1 MAPLI
6 TATMADSFPT
16 GFDVDLDNKADP
28 GDKIRYTA
36 TINNAG
42 PDTATGPLHFSG
54 ATDPNTTFV
63 PGSIVISPLAI
74 NETYASVGN
83 MTLTSANL
91 GASCGAN
98 SLRSV
103 TCNDTFS
110 GGTLTGFG
118 NSLGTANGTAVNGT
132 NTVTTTNGG
141 TVLLNTDGTF
151 VYNPGAGFEG
161 ADSFFYTLTNSTVTP
176 NLTDTAQVTIN
187 VGGANGMV
195 WFINNTVAGTNV
207 GTQAN
212 PFTTLATFN
221 GLNNGTGNN
230 PNDNDTI
237 FLFESGTNYSAP
249 VTLRLNQKFIGQD
262 ATASI
267 PTLGGPALPSNG
279 GSTNGNTYP
288 AINPTGTTVTIDSP
302 SSGITLNSGNTLSGF
317 TVASTGTAAGNYD
330 IANTTTTTVGTL
342 FISQV
347 ILSGSGGLFRADA
360 GGALNVTFNS
370 ATTTSA
376 GSSAFH
382 LTNVTGSFTSSA
394 GAISGVAGADVLIS
408 GGSAAISIANTIA
421 NTAGRSVDIQSRS
434 GNPIGLVSFT
444 GAISDTGAGIFL
456 DNNDL
461 GGGIGTISFTGGVT
475 LSTTTNPAFT
485 ATNGG
490 VVNVTGASNDI
501 TTTSGVGVNIN
512 GDTIGASGVTFRN
525 ITVSGGAT
533 NGIVLSSTSGNFTA
547 SNPTLLGTNLG
558 SGPTGTA
565 INIANYATGTISFN
579 TVNIQ
584 ERGNTGISIDN
595 FDGTSATFAAITI
608 PNQNDAGGYGI
619 RVINSTAPVTIA
631 SATISDA
638 HTLTVQTD
646 GDTNNIPD
654 SDGDGDSIFL
664 KTNTGTFTLNGGTL
678 LNSGNDGIDGRA
690 VQNIILNDVTINN
703 PGQENGGQGV
713 GGHGI
718 SLIDVS
724 GTSNWDDVLIT
735 QFGRSQTDGARAIN
749 TNVNGTLNITDCRFE
764 NTFAAGA
771 SAGNDGLFVESRGS
785 SAMTLLVD
793 EVDGTSKFKGLFGEG
808 IQFSTGA
815 VSSGIN
821 NVTVTDTEFVDAHIG
836 STQTGSGHN
845 GLRTHGVGAGDIVVN
860 IQNNTFT
867 NVAVPLFAQ
876 GVISLFTNNNAE
888 VKGEVKNNTITNA
901 TQAGIQVFCD
911 NVAGETITEIDVN
924 IEANTINNTSGS
936 GVLVNIGAAGSISE
950 ANIRVNSNLIGQASA
965 VGDGEV
971 LFGFGGLA
979 FSAQEGI
986 RIVTFGATKTVNIIV
1001 NGNLVRSDA
1010 PGADPPF
1017 PGSQET
1023 MQIVSQDNATLNATV
1038 TNNTLNQLN
1047 DLTNGAGLYAQ
1058 TFPGSGFPTMCL
1070 DFRANTSNVTTIDFY
1085 LQEFGA
1091 SSFLLESAANI
1102 LANNPGTTF
1111 NFDPNQAAFANS
1123 GGCTEP
1129 PAAVAKSTP
1138 PTNAPKDYLATLTR
1152 SLETASEPRSWAAVS
1167 TYPIQFM
1174 FAETAAPVVAQQV
1187 QHAHTQIAAHTS
1199 DTQSAAQTLSHH
1211 ATSKVTGRRDESAAA
1226 RSHADEVRMVPASLI
1241 SDDRKATNSTGSV
1254 KSARAATTVMTP
1266 MMAAVE
1272 VDLPDLPAGESIK
1285 VVFDVTVDSR
1295 RTSYSAQG
1303 TVTATNH
1310 APVLTD
1316 DDPGTAAPNEPTITP
1331 GDCQNT
1337 ITVTSNLD
1345 SGANTLR
1352 EALATVCE
1360 GGTINFNVVSP
1371 ISLTTATLT
1380 IDRDVTITGPGANLL
1395 TVQRTSGSF
1404 RIFTITSGN
1413 TVAISGL
1420 TIANGIASGAFP
1432 AHAGG
1437 GIYNDHSILTLTNV
1451 TVSGNTANSG
1461 GGVYNDGQVSGS
1473 ASLTIINSTI
1483 SGNTATAD
1491 GGAVWNN
1498 GTTSGSATLNVTN
1511 STISGNNANF
1521 SGGGICNVGTGGT
1534 ASVTI
1539 TNATITNNRSDNDN
1553 NGVGGGGGILA
1564 STGPVTLRNSI
1575 VQGNFNEDGPT
1586 DAADDIS
1593 GAMNGGGNST
1603 HNRIG
1608 TCASC
1613 ALSDG
1618 TDNNELNVTAA
1629 EINLGLL
1636 ASNGGPTQTHA
1647 LLAGSIALDTGN
1659 DAYVTA
1665 PPFLVLPATDQRGAG
1680 FLRIR
1685 DAADPNTTQTVDI
1698 GAFEADPSVEDI
1710 TDKATNEDVALPA
1723 FIFNIGDSATGAFTT
1738 ITGTSSDQT
1747 LVPDANILVGANTAS
1762 SRTLT
1767 ITPAPNQFGAATI
1780 TVTVTRG
1787 AQSMSDT
1794 FVLTVNAVNDPPSFS
1809 LPGNPPAVLEDAG
1822 ATTVNGYATSISQ
1835 GPNETGQT
1843 LTFNVTANGSTGT
1856 LAFTAPPAID
1866 GTTGNLAYT
1875 PTDNTN
1881 GTATFNVTLSDNG
1894 SNTPPNSNTSGT
1906 QSFTI
1911 TVDAVNDAPVLLAG
1925 ATPVLNSVNEDAP
1938 APVGAVGTLISS
1950 LVDLNPPAGGL
1961 DNVTDADSVPV
1972 TGIAV
1977 TGVVTTDGTWF
1988 YTIDGGTNWFG
1999 MGGVTDDAAR
2009 FLAADANTRIYFQPT
2024 TPAFNGLITN
2034 ALTFRAW
2041 DTTSGSNG
2049 GTGDPSPGGLT
2060 TAFSTASDTANI
2072 TVNDLNP
2079 TPVINDL
2086 AGDTSTFTEDGPA
2099 VVIDDSSVPELATS
2113 VTDDQTDLNGGN
2125 LTVSTTVNEVAAED
2139 VLGISTAGTVTL
2151 STGTNIGSI
2160 VSVGGLAI
2168 GTVTASGTGGND
2180 LVVTFNT
2187 TDATP
2192 ARISTLM
2199 QALTYFNSNTGNPST
2214 LQRTIAISVNDSTTS
2229 GSVNVFV
2236 NITSQN
2242 DTPALDLDANNSSG
2256 AAGAN
2261 YTTGYAALA
2270 PAVPVTDTDVTVTD
2284 VDDTNM
2290 ESATVTLTNAQANDS
2305 LTVNGALP
2313 GGITLNGAST
2323 TSNIILDG
2331 SASKASYQT
2340 ALRQIEFSNSN
2351 ASPSVTPR
2359 NITSVVNDGDINSN
2373 TATTTITI
2381 CVNNPVVTSIANSGA
2396 GTLRQAILDA
2406 CPGSTI
2412 TFNTAGVFATPQTIT
2427 LASELVIDKNLT
2439 IDGPDAAGNHVTVGG
2454 GGVVRV
2460 FKVQPGLT
2468 STIRDLTVSGGL
2480 ATANFGGGILN
2491 DHGTLTLVNMTV
2503 SGNNA
2508 LTGAGV
2514 YSDGSTSGAASLTIS
2529 NSTIS
2534 GNASTSDGG
2543 GIYVTG
2549 TGGAS
2554 TLTMIN
2560 STVSGNTA
2568 DNHVGGVYVI
2578 SSTATLTNVTI
2589 TNNRADND
2597 TSGIGTAAG
2606 LGEATGTVNLRNTIV
2621 AGNFRGG
2628 SPSTTRDDVNGIVAG
2643 SFNLI
2648 GDGTG
2653 MTGITNG
2660 ASGNQVGLAGTP
2672 IDPLLDSLQDNGG
2685 PTFTHALLY
2694 NSPAVDKGDDCV
2706 FTNTCAPTLGG
2717 ALTTDQRGSP
2727 RQVDGDLVA
2736 GAVVDIGAY
2745 ERQDPES
2752 RTVAVGAPVNI
2763 DLNDV
2768 QLTFPSVT
2776 GGGTATIEV
2785 LDPDAQGAPPGGISI
2800 GTFPQ
2805 PPGCASNPSQSDCLP
2820 AFNVSTT
2827 GTYTG
2832 PVGVCFYLPAI
2843 TNQTFFSE
2851 LKVLHNELGVLVDR
2865 TTGQNFASKLL
2876 CGSVPTL
2883 SPFVIGFALTPTAS
2897 NGSVSGQIL
2906 DSNGNPVEG
2915 AAVRMTGTQNR
2926 LTVTDAAGNYHFD
2939 DVETNG
2945 FYTVVPSRSNFT
2957 FSPTQRSFSQ
2967 QGQNTNAAFNATLA
2981 NAGLNPLDTTVYFV
2995 RQQYVDFLG
3004 REPDEAGLNFW
3015 VNNIES
3021 CGANAQCR
3029 EAKRID
3035 TSAAFFLSI
3044 EFQETGYLVYRMYQ
3058 SAYGDMAGSP
3068 VPLSRNEF
3076 KPDTAAISSGVVV
3089 LKSGWQT
3096 ELENNKQAF
3105 AAAFVQRARF
3115 ASAYQTS
3122 LTPSEFVDKLFTTAG
3137 VTPSASDRSAAIS
3150 EFGAA
3155 VTSADVAARGRAL
3168 RRVAENGQLAQQ
3180 EFNQAF
3186 VLMEYFGYLQRDAN
3200 AGPDTDFTGY
3210 NFWLSK
3216 LNTFNGN
3223 FHNAEMVKAFLTSI
3237 EYRGRF
3243 PR

>member
-54 ATDPNTTFV
+54 ATDANTTFV
-63 PGSIVISPLAI
+63 PGSVVISPLAI
-74 NETYASVGN
+74 NETYASIGN

-103 TCNDTFS
+103 LCNDTPS

-118 NSLGTANGTAVNGT
+118 NSLGTANGTVVNGT

-176 NLTDTAQVTIN
+176 NLSDTGQVTIN
-187 VGGANGMV
+187 LGGANGMV
-195 WFINNTVAGTNV
+195 WFINNNAASTNV

-230 PNDNDTI
+230 PNNGDTI

-288 AINPTGTTVTIDSP
+288 AINPTGTAVTIDSP

-317 TVASTGTAAGNYD
+317 TVANTGTAAGNYD

-347 ILSGSGGLFRADA
+347 TLSGTGGLFRADA
-360 GGALNVTFNS
+360 GGALNVTFTS

-408 GGSAAISIANTIA
+408 GGSAAISIANTIT

-444 GAISDTGAGIFL
+444 AAINDTGAGIFL

-461 GGGIGTISFTGGVT
+461 GGGTGTISFTGGVT

-490 VVNVTGASNDI
+490 IVNVTGAANDI

-525 ITVSGGAT
+525 ITVSAGAA

-547 SNPTLLGTNLG
+547 SAPTLLGTNLG
-558 SGPTGTA
+558 SGPTGTG

-749 TNVNGTLNITDCRFE
+749 TNINGTLNITDCRFE

-793 EVDGTSKFKGLFGEG
+793 EVDGTSKFKGLFGEA
-808 IQFSTGA
+808 IQFSTGNP
-815 VSSGIN
+815 STGLN
-821 NVTVTDTEFVDAHIG
+821 NVTVTDTEFVDAYIG

-845 GLRTHGVGAGDIVVN
+845 GLRTHGVGAGDIVVD

-867 NVAVPLFAQ
+867 NVAVPLFQQ
-876 GVISLFTNNNAE
+876 GVISLFTNFNAS
-888 VKGEVKNNTITNA
+888 VKGTVKNNVITNA
-901 TQAGIQVFCD
+901 TQAGIQLFCD

-924 IEANTINNTSGS
+924 IESNTINNTSGQ
-936 GVLVNIGAAGSISE
+936 GILVNLGSGGSVAE
-950 ANIRVNSNLIGQASA
+950 ANVRINSNNIGQAVGGS

-971 LFGFGGLA
+971 LFGFGGAA
-979 FSAQEGI
+979 FSSQEGV
-986 RIVTFGATKTVNIIV
+986 RIEVFGSGAKTVNLRM
-1001 NGNLVRSDA
+1001 NGNNVRSDA
-1010 PGADPPF
+1010 VGVNTTFPPAN
-1017 PGSQET
+1017 EAL
-1023 MQIVSQDNATLNATV
+1023 QIAVSQNATLNATV
-1038 TNNTLNQLN
+1038 TNNQLLQL
-1047 DLTNGAGLYAQ
+1047 DDTTNGAAFFGQ
-1058 TFPGSGFPTMCL
+1058 TFAGSPIGSPTMCL
-1070 DFRANTSNVTTIDFY
+1070 DFTGNTGNTAVDFFLSESAGNFSIENVAGVVGANTGVWSPANPS
-1085 LQEFGA
+1085 A
-1091 SSFLLESAANI
+1091 S
-1102 LANNPGTTF
+1102 GY
-1111 NFDPNQAAFANS
+1111 ANS

-1129 PAAVAKSTP
+1129 PVNVAKAMPS
-1138 PTNAPKDYLATLTR
+1138 NSAPKDYLATV
-1152 SLETASEPRSWAAVS
+1152 SPSVESASAPRPWAAIS
-1167 TYPIQFM
+1167 IDPIQFM
-1174 FAETAAPVVAQQV
+1174 FTQTTAPVVAENV
-1187 QHAHTQIAAHTS
+1187 THAQTQIASHTS
-1199 DTQSAAQTLSHH
+1199 HTQSAAQTLSHH
-1211 ATSKVTGRRDESAAA
+1211 ATSKVTARRDESAAA
-1226 RSHADEVRMVPASLI
+1226 RSHADEVRIVPASSS
-1241 SDDRKATNSTGSV
+1241 SDEQKRSDRKAVNV
-1254 KSARAATTVMTP
+1254 KAARTATSVMTP

-1295 RTSYSAQG
+1295 RASYSAQG
-1303 TVTATNH
+1303 TVTATSH

-1331 GDCQNT
+1331 GDCTNT
-1337 ITVTSNLD
+1337 ITVTNNLD
-1345 SGANTLR
+1345 STAGSLR
-1352 EALATVCE
+1352 QALTDVCE
-1360 GGTINFNVVSP
+1360 GGTINFDGAFFATP
-1371 ISLTTATLT
+1371 RTIDLLTGLT
-1380 IDRDVTITGPGANLL
+1380 IDRDVTINGPAALL
-1395 TVQRTSGSF
+1395 TVRRSTGAF
-1404 RIFTITSGN
+1404 RVFTLTSGN
-1413 TVAISGL
+1413 TVAISSM
-1420 TIANGIASGAFP
+1420 TIADGIASGAFP

-1636 ASNGGPTQTHA
+1636 ALNGGPTQTHA
-1647 LLAGSIALDTGN
+1647 LGSGSIALDTGN
-1659 DAYVTA
+1659 NAYVTA
-1665 PPFLVLPATDQRGAG
+1665 PPFLVLPATDQRGPG

-1685 DAADPNTTQTVDI
+1685 DAADALTTQTVDI

-1710 TDKATNEDVALPA
+1710 TDKATNEDVALPV
-1723 FIFNIGDSATGAFTT
+1723 FVFNLGDSATPGALT
-1738 ITGTSSDQT
+1738 ITATSGVGDQT
-1747 LVPDANILVGANTAS
+1747 LVPNANIIVGADTPS
-1762 SRTLT
+1762 TRTLT

-1794 FVLTVNAVNDPPSFS
+1794 FVLTVNAINDPPSFT
-1809 LPGNPPAVLEDAG
+1809 LPGNPPSVGEDAG

-1843 LTFNVTANGSTGT
+1843 LTFNVTANGTTGT

-1866 GTTGNLAYT
+1866 GTTGNLTYT
-1875 PTDNTN
+1875 PTGNTN

-1894 SNTPPNSNTSGT
+1894 SNTPPNSNTSGI

-1911 TVDAVNDAPVLLAG
+1911 TVNAVNDAPVLLTG
-1925 ATPVLNSVNEDAP
+1925 ATPVLSSVNEDAP
-1938 APVGAVGTLISS
+1938 APVAAVGTLVST

-1961 DNVTDADSVPV
+1961 DNVTDADSTPV

-1988 YTIDGGTNWFG
+1988 YTVDGGTNWFA
-1999 MGGVTDDAAR
+1999 MGPVTDDAAR
-2009 FLAADANTRIYFQPT
+2009 FLAADLNTRIYFQPT
-2024 TPAFNGLITN
+2024 TPGFNGVISN

-2060 TAFSTASDTANI
+2060 TAFSTASDSANI
-2072 TVNDLNP
+2072 TVNDVNA

-2099 VVIDDSSVPELATS
+2099 VVLDDSSVPELATT
-2113 VTDDQTDLNGGN
+2113 VTDDQADLNGGN
-2125 LTVSTTVNEVAAED
+2125 LTVSTTVNGVPAED
-2139 VLGISTAGTVTL
+2139 VLGISIAGTVTL
-2151 STGTNIGSI
+2151 SSGTNVTSI
-2160 VSVGGLAI
+2160 VSVGGVAI
-2168 GTVTASGTGGND
+2168 GTVTANGTGGNN
-2180 LVVTFNT
+2180 LVVTFNSVN
-2187 TDATP
+2187 ATP

-2199 QALTYFNSNTGNPST
+2199 QALTYFNSNIANPST
-2214 LQRTIAISVNDSTTS
+2214 LQRTIAVSVNDGGTS
-2229 GSVNVFV
+2229 DSENVFV

-2261 YTTGYAALA
+2261 YSTGYAALA

-2290 ESATVTLTNAQANDS
+2290 ESATVTLTNVQANDS

-2313 GGITLNGAST
+2313 GGITLNGLST
-2323 TSNIILDG
+2323 TSNIILNG

-2351 ASPSVTPR
+2351 ASPNLTPR

-2381 CVNNPVVTSIANSGA
+2381 CVNSPVVTSIANSGA
-2396 GTLRQAILDA
+2396 GSLRQAILDA

-2427 LASELVIDKNLT
+2427 LATELVIDKNLT
-2439 IDGPDAAGNHVTVGG
+2439 IDGPDAAGNHVTVSG
-2454 GGVVRV
+2454 GGVTRV
-2460 FKVQPGLT
+2460 LRIEPLIT
-2468 STIRDLTVSGGL
+2468 ATIRELTISNGQNTING
-2480 ATANFGGGILN
+2480 AGIYNF
-2491 DHGTLTLVNMTV
+2491 GTLTIT
-2503 SGNNA
+2503 
-2508 LTGAGV
+2508 
-2514 YSDGSTSGAASLTIS
+2514 

-2534 GNASTSDGG
+2534 GNTAANSGNGG
-2543 GIYVTG
+2543 GIYSDTAATLTVTNSTISG
-2549 TGGAS
+2549 NIATGSGGGIFSLGLLSLTNS
-2554 TLTMIN
+2554 TL
-2560 STVSGNTA
+2560 SGNKA
-2568 DNHVGGVYVI
+2568 NSGGGGLLT
-2578 SSTATLTNVTI
+2578 SSGVATLTNLTI
-2589 TNNRADND
+2589 TNNTCDADD
-2597 TSGIGTAAG
+2597 ASGGNG
-2606 LGEATGTVNLRNTIV
+2606 GGATLLTGVDRLRNTIV
-2621 AGNFRGG
+2621 AGNFNGTA
-2628 SPSTTRDDVNGIVAG
+2628 SPVADDLFGAVDTSAASHN
-2643 SFNLI
+2643 NLI
-2648 GDGTG
+2648 GTTNTG
-2653 MTGITNG
+2653 LTNG
-2660 ASGNQVGLAGTP
+2660 VNGNQVGVAN
-2672 IDPLLDSLQDNGG
+2672 PLLDSLQNNGG

-2694 NSPAVDKGDDCV
+2694 NSPAVDKGSDCV
-2706 FTNTCAPTLGG
+2706 FTNTCVPSLGA
-2717 ALTTDQRGSP
+2717 ALTTDQRGSA

-2752 RTVAVGAPVNI
+2752 RAVAVGAPVNI

-2776 GGGTATIEV
+2776 VGGTATIEV
-2785 LDPDAQGAPPGGISI
+2785 LDPDAQGPAPGGISI

-2805 PPGCASNPSQSDCLP
+2805 PPGCAANPSQSDCLP

-2827 GTYTG
+2827 STYTG

-2843 TNQTFFSE
+2843 TDPAFFGG
-2851 LKVLHNELGVLVDR
+2851 LKILHDGGVGLVDV
-2865 TTGQNFASKLL
+2865 TTGKNFPNKLL
-2876 CGSVPTL
+2876 CGSLPSL
-2883 SPFVIGFALTPTAS
+2883 SPFVIGFSLTPTAS
-2897 NGSVSGQIL
+2897 DGNVSGQIL
-2906 DSNGNPVEG
+2906 DNNGNPVEG

-2926 LTVTDAAGNYHFD
+2926 LTVTDAAGHYNFD
-2939 DVETNG
+2939 DVDTNG
-2945 FYTVVPSRSNFT
+2945 FYTVVPSRANFA
-2957 FSPTQRSFSQ
+2957 FSPTQRAFTQ
-2967 QGQNTNAAFNATLA
+2967 QGQNTNAAFTATLA

-3021 CGANAQCR
+3021 CGSDAPCR

-3044 EFQETGYLVYRMYQ
+3044 EFQETGYLVYRMYAT
-3058 SAYGDMAGSP
+3058 AYGDKPGSP
-3068 VPLSRNEF
+3068 VPLERSDF
-3076 KPDTAAISSGVVV
+3076 GTDAAAISNGVVV
-3089 LKSGWQT
+3089 LKSGWET
-3096 ELENNKQAF
+3096 VLENNKHAY
-3105 AAAFVQRARF
+3105 AALFVQRPRF
-3115 ASAYQTS
+3115 VSAYPGE
-3122 LTPSEFVDKLFTTAG
+3122 LTPTEFVDRLFTSAG
-3137 VTPSASDRSAAIS
+3137 VTPSVSERAAAIN
-3150 EFGAA
+3150 EFRAA
-3155 VTSADVAARGRAL
+3155 ATSVEVAARGRAL
-3168 RRVAENGQLAQQ
+3168 RRVAENGKLVEQ

-3186 VLMEYFGYLQRDAN
+3186 VLMEYFGYLRRNPSDAPERTLDY
-3200 AGPDTDFTGY
+3200 AGY

-3223 FHNAEMVKAFLTSI
+3223 FRNAEMVKAFLSSI
-3237 EYRGRF
+3237 EYRERF